1 MDRLEGRNRLYNDNG
16 WRIDHILGHK
26 ANLENINGTQ
36 LNGIY
41 ILKFF
46 FPRDLSVY
54 EHSASFL
61 VCFAALAGWAIWNCL
76 RTHCGE
82 ADLNIFE
89 TPTKLDHCAITPLL
103 E

>member
-1 MDRLEGRNRLYNDNG
+1 MYQIRNTKIHEAKMDRLEGRNRLYNDNG

-46 FPRDLSVY
+46 FPEICQYMNIQQAFLF
-54 EHSASFL
+54 ASLHWQDGLFGIVL
-61 VCFAALAGWAIWNCL
+61 GHTVVRL
-76 RTHCGE
+76 T
-82 ADLNIFE
+82 
-89 TPTKLDHCAITPLL
+89 
-103 E
+103 